1 MTRQFVSK
9 LTCSLLALS
18 LVSSA
23 FAQKIKTLPAVTV
36 EASTAVAAVN
46 AKITKSFTA
55 DFKDAVGV
63 KWYKLN
69 KSYLATFISG
79 DMNNSALYGKHG
91 FLVYNIGYGVEQNL
105 PKEVRAIIKPVY
117 YDYKITSILKV
128 NQDAREVWIVN
139 MQDDKKLI
147 IVRVEDGVMD
157 EFRNYDNA
165 NQQ

>member
-9 LTCSLLALS
+9 LTGSLLALS
-18 LVSSA
+18 FVSSA
-23 FAQKIKTLPAVTV
+23 FSQDIKTLPAVTV
-36 EASTAVAAVN
+36 EASTAIAAVN
-46 AKITKSFTA
+46 AQITKSFTA

-69 KSYLATFISG
+69 KNYLATFITG

-91 FLVYNIGYGVEQNL
+91 YLIYNIGYGQEKNL
-105 PKEVRAIIKPVY
+105 PKEVRGVIKSVY
-117 YDYKITSILKV
+117 YDYKITSIIKV

-147 IVRVEDGVMD
+147 IARVEDGVMD
-157 EFRNYDNA
+157 EVDNFDNA
-165 NQQ
+165 NQ